1 MPENTIEV
9 GGRRQLFLDDYA
21 IASRDGVRC
30 VLHGDL
36 KHEENP
42 ILVADKPWETLR
54 IEPGPDR
61 RPGRGASVWFNG
73 TVLWDDR
80 DRQYK
85 MWYRTWNHLM
95 GYAVSGDGLHWQKP
109 NLGYVEFA
117 GDYDTNLVFDKY
129 QCPSIVLDAQD
140 QNPEKRFKMLYGGR
154 GPLFKKATYQRGE
167 ANYGKH
173 GVGLMVAYSPDG
185 VRWWRDPHDVVW
197 PYNLYMP
204 GIPSDGLAVIYDRYK
219 GKYAAYDCAKP
230 RGSVH
235 EEYVDRASD
244 WGIDLIHDEG
254 VVRQMIVSYS
264 VDGLIWSEP
273 VGVLAPDEEDRRRY
287 GDRVQFYDLS
297 VRLYEGI
304 YVGYLWVWPIEPD
317 WMQIEL
323 VTSRDGLHWKR
334 VADRELFIRTGPKG
348 TFDSHLIMGV
358 SIGADPVVV
367 GDEIW
372 IYYSGWDGGHAAWK
386 RNAAIGVVRLRS
398 DGWLS
403 LDADES
409 GGSVVTKPF
418 VCPGGSLF
426 LNADADADREG
437 RVEVEILS
445 ATGSVVSGYAASE
458 AIALRGDSIRH
469 QVRWRG
475 RDDVDRLKGRMNIS
489 NS

>member
-1 MPENTIEV
+1 
-9 GGRRQLFLDDYA
+9 
-21 IASRDGVRC
+21 
-30 VLHGDL
+30 
-36 KHEENP
+36 
-42 ILVADKPWETLR
+42 
-54 IEPGPDR
+54 
-61 RPGRGASVWFNG
+61 
-73 TVLWDDR
+73 
-80 DRQYK
+80 

-358 SIGADPVVV
+358 SPSQWWKQLIFNELWAKKRPDRAAKSSIRRKRALMLALVKYKARPSHEKYCRTKLPASSPNSSHSMQGLHRVSGNNGAD
-367 GDEIW
+367 
-372 IYYSGWDGGHAAWK
+372 
-386 RNAAIGVVRLRS
+386 
-398 DGWLS
+398 
-403 LDADES
+403 
-409 GGSVVTKPF
+409 
-418 VCPGGSLF
+418 
-426 LNADADADREG
+426 
-437 RVEVEILS
+437 
-445 ATGSVVSGYAASE
+445 
-458 AIALRGDSIRH
+458 
-469 QVRWRG
+469 
-475 RDDVDRLKGRMNIS
+475 
-489 NS
+489 